1 MTNKVVAI
9 HQPNFFPW
17 LGYFDKIA
25 RADVFVFLD
34 NVQFPKKGGTWS
46 NRAKLLVG
54 GEPRWM
60 TAAIDRNFS
69 GTRTIREM
77 SFLQNNPWRTKL
89 LKTIEGSYGKHPHFD
104 EAMSLLA
111 PLLMNLEPNITAYNI
126 SLVTAVAQR
135 LGLDISKLRRASELP
150 HEGVSNELLCSI
162 TKSVG
167 GSVYLCGGGADGY
180 QDETVFQRSGVS
192 LARQNFTHPEYLQHG
207 RSNFDPGLSI
217 IDAAMNLG
225 WDEVQKIVSLSAI

>member
-1 MTNKVVAI
+1 MNRVVAI

-34 NVQFPKKGGTWS
+34 DVQFPKTGGTWS
-46 NRAKLLVG
+46 NRVKLLVG
-54 GEPRWM
+54 GEARWV

-89 LKTIEGSYGKHPHFD
+89 LKTIEGSYGKHPYFD
-104 EAMSLLA
+104 EAMALLV
-111 PLLMNLEPNITAYNI
+111 PLLMNPEPNIAAYNI
-126 SLVTAVAQR
+126 SLVTAVAKR

-167 GSVYLCGGGADGY
+167 GSVYLCGGGAAAY
-180 QDETVFQRSGVS
+180 QDETVFQRLGVG
-192 LARQNFTHPEYLQHG
+192 LCYQNFTHPYYLQHG
-207 RSNFDPGLSI
+207 RSNFEPGLSL